1 MGQFTRH
8 TSALPQQCE
17 ALDQN
22 SQQISGGDFFF
33 FFLNELV
40 IFSFKLRP
48 YICASCLLADLSN
61 DLL

>member
-1 MGQFTRH
+1 MGQLTWY

-22 SQQISGGDFFF
+22 SQQINGGDFF
-33 FFLNELV
+33 FFLNELL